1 MTNDKE
7 QGFKDSLDDIKRK
20 GQAIFDESREFI
32 KTLELNKIKNGE
44 WFNELL
50 IKVIRTCEKNATAKY
65 FIQKYPGYSSDDIAD
80 ILIKIVEKEAAVIGG
95 IAGAG
100 TTLSEINAIATSG
113 LSGALIPTVILT
125 EMAGISWIQM
135 RLIYDLS
142 VIYNLQLDLED
153 PEDIFLIFGYAL
165 GIAPAD
171 SVGKGLQ
178 IATKSLTKRGVKNIF
193 TKGTLKAT
201 QKIGAL
207 IGVKVLQKT
216 IIKYAIP
223 IASIGIGSLYNFTTT
238 KSLGKIA
245 KSHFKERG
253 KLTDEIQVL
262 ISSQYK
268 YDFVFPAAI
277 MYMAQVDGAFKDK
290 EKNLY
295 KALLL
300 RISVNEHEKEDFQK
314 LILDESNLLDA
325 ISKIENHDI
334 QKALLETLILMA
346 IIDGELVDEER
357 AFLILVSNRFNI
369 PLDLQKIEC
378 RAKEYQ
384 SIISPTFFAATAEKA
399 GEFTAK
405 TVELTG
411 SSALNVIDAA
421 SKTYKSGR
429 RLFDKTFNRNV
440 GKEIKPESVVQPP
453 IDKPNPGTTK
463 WPPPSKSIN

>member
-1 MTNDKE
+1 MTTDKE
-7 QGFKDSLDDIKRK
+7 QGFKDSLDDIKRIVQSK
-20 GQAIFDESREFI
+20 FDESREFI
-32 KTLELNKIKNGE
+32 KTLEFNQINNGE
-44 WFNELL
+44 WFTQLL
-50 IKVIRTCEKNATAKY
+50 GKVIQTSERNARAAY
-65 FIQKYPGYSSDDIAD
+65 FIEKYPGLAPDEIAD
-80 ILIKIVEKEAAVIGG
+80 ILTKTVEKYAAVAGA

-100 TTLSEINAIATSG
+100 ATAGEISAVASSG
-113 LSGALIPTVILT
+113 LSSALLPTVILL
-125 EMAGISWIQM
+125 EMVYVSRIQL

-142 VIYNLQLDLED
+142 VVYNLPLDLED

-171 SVGKGLQ
+171 LVGKGLQ
-178 IATKSLTKRGVKNIF
+178 IATKSLTKRGVKQVF

-201 QKIGAL
+201 QNIAAK

-216 IIKYAIP
+216 ILKYAIP
-223 IASIGIGSLYNFTTT
+223 ITSIGIGGLYNFTTT
-238 KSLGKIA
+238 KSLGSIA

-253 KLTDEIQVL
+253 KLTDELQAL
-262 ISSQYK
+262 ISNQYK
-268 YDFVFPAAI
+268 YDIVFPAAI
-277 MYMAQVDGAFKDK
+277 MYMAKVDGVLKDK
-290 EKNLY
+290 ENDLY

-314 LILDESNLLDA
+314 LISDESNLLDA
-325 ISKIENHDI
+325 ISNIENHDI

-346 IIDGELVDEER
+346 VIDGELVDQER
-357 AFLILVSNRFNI
+357 AFLRSVSNRFNI
-369 PLDLQKIEC
+369 LLDFQEIES

-384 SIISPTFFAATAEKA
+384 SIIRPTFFAATAEKA
-399 GEFTAK
+399 GQLTAK
-405 TVELTG
+405 TVEITG
-411 SSALNVIDAA
+411 STALEVIDAA
-421 SKTYKSGR
+421 SKTFKSGR

>member
-1 MTNDKE
+1 MTTDKE
-7 QGFKDSLDDIKRK
+7 QGFKDSLDDIKRIVQSK
-20 GQAIFDESREFI
+20 FDESREFI
-32 KTLELNKIKNGE
+32 KTLEFNQINSGE

-50 IKVIRTCEKNATAKY
+50 IKVIRTPEKNATATF
-65 FIQKYPGYSSDDIAD
+65 FIQKYPGYSSDEIAD
-80 ILIKIVEKEAAVIGG
+80 ILIETVEKHAAVVGG

-100 TTLSEINAIATSG
+100 ATLSEINTIATSG

-125 EMAGISWIQM
+125 EMAGITWIQM

-142 VIYNLQLDLED
+142 VVYNLPLDLED

-171 SVGKGLQ
+171 LVGKGLQ
-178 IATKSLTKRGVKNIF
+178 IATKSLTKRGVKQVF

-201 QKIGAL
+201 QKIGAS

-216 IIKYAIP
+216 ILKYAIP
-223 IASIGIGSLYNFTTT
+223 IASIGIGSLYNFLTT

-253 KLTDEIQVL
+253 KLTDELQAL
-262 ISSQYK
+262 ISNQYK
-268 YDFVFPAAI
+268 YDIVFPAAI
-277 MYMAQVDGAFKDK
+277 MYMAKVDGVLKDK
-290 EKNLY
+290 ENDLY

-314 LILDESNLLDA
+314 LISDESNLLDA

-346 IIDGELVDEER
+346 VIDGELVDQER
-357 AFLILVSNRFNI
+357 AFLRSVSNRFNI
-369 PLDLQKIEC
+369 PLDLQNIES

-384 SIISPTFFAATAEKA
+384 NIIPPTFFAATAEIA
-399 GEFTAK
+399 GEYTAK
-405 TVELTG
+405 TVAFTG
-411 SSALNVIDAA
+411 SAAHNVKDAA
-421 SKTYKSGR
+421 SKTYKSGL
-429 RLFDKTFNRNV
+429 RLFDKTFNRNAEN
-440 GKEIKPESVVQPP
+440 EIKPETVEQPP
-453 IDKPNPGTTK
+453 IEKPNSGPIK
-463 WPPPSKSIN
+463 WPFQKAK

>member
-1 MTNDKE
+1 MTTDKE
-7 QGFKDSLDDIKRK
+7 QGFKDSLDDIKRIVQSK
-20 GQAIFDESREFI
+20 FDESREFI
-32 KTLELNKIKNGE
+32 KTLEFNQINSGE

-50 IKVIRTCEKNATAKY
+50 IKVIRTPEKNATATF
-65 FIQKYPGYSSDDIAD
+65 FIQKYPGYSSDEIAD
-80 ILIKIVEKEAAVIGG
+80 ILIETVEKHAAVVGG

-100 TTLSEINAIATSG
+100 ATLSEINTIATSG

-125 EMAGISWIQM
+125 EMAGITWIQM

-142 VIYNLQLDLED
+142 VVYNLPLDLED

-171 SVGKGLQ
+171 LVGKGLQ
-178 IATKSLTKRGVKNIF
+178 IATKSLTKRGVKQVF

-201 QKIGAL
+201 QKIGAS

-216 IIKYAIP
+216 ILKYAIP
-223 IASIGIGSLYNFTTT
+223 IASIGIGSLYNFLTT

-253 KLTDEIQVL
+253 KLTDELQAL
-262 ISSQYK
+262 ISNQYK
-268 YDFVFPAAI
+268 YDIVFPAAI
-277 MYMAQVDGAFKDK
+277 MYMAKVDGVLKDK
-290 EKNLY
+290 ENDLY

-314 LILDESNLLDA
+314 LISDESNLLDA

-346 IIDGELVDEER
+346 VIDGELVDQER
-357 AFLILVSNRFNI
+357 AFLRSVSNRFNI
-369 PLDLQKIEC
+369 PLDLQNIES

-384 SIISPTFFAATAEKA
+384 NIIPPTFFAATAEIA
-399 GEFTAK
+399 GEYTAK
-405 TVELTG
+405 TVAFTG
-411 SSALNVIDAA
+411 SAAHNVKDAA
-421 SKTYKSGR
+421 SKTYKSGL
-429 RLFDKTFNRNV
+429 RLFDKTCNRKADN
-440 GKEIKPESVVQPP
+440 EIKPETVVPSH
-453 IDKPNPGTTK
+453 DKPNPGPIK
-463 WPPPSKSIN
+463 WPFPKAK

>member
-1 MTNDKE
+1 MTTDNK
-7 QGFKDSLDDIKRK
+7 QGFKDSLDDIKRIVQSK
-20 GQAIFDESREFI
+20 FDESREFI
-32 KTLELNKIKNGE
+32 KTLEFNQINNGE
-44 WFNELL
+44 WFTQLL
-50 IKVIRTCEKNATAKY
+50 GKVIQTSERNARAAY
-65 FIQKYPGYSSDDIAD
+65 FIEKYPGLAPDEIAD
-80 ILIKIVEKEAAVIGG
+80 ILTKTVEKYAAVAGA

-100 TTLSEINAIATSG
+100 ATAGEISAVASSG
-113 LSGALIPTVILT
+113 LSSALLPTVILL
-125 EMAGISWIQM
+125 EMVYVSRIQL

-142 VIYNLQLDLED
+142 VVYNLPLDLED

-171 SVGKGLQ
+171 LVGKGLQ
-178 IATKSLTKRGVKNIF
+178 IATKSLTKRGVKQVF

-201 QKIGAL
+201 QNIAAK

-216 IIKYAIP
+216 ILKYAIP
-223 IASIGIGSLYNFTTT
+223 ITSIGIGGLYNFTTT
-238 KSLGKIA
+238 KSLGSIA

-253 KLTDEIQVL
+253 KLTDELQAL
-262 ISSQYK
+262 ISNQYK
-268 YDFVFPAAI
+268 YDIVFPAAI
-277 MYMAQVDGAFKDK
+277 MYMAKVDGVLKDK
-290 EKNLY
+290 ENDLY

-314 LILDESNLLDA
+314 LISDESNLLDA
-325 ISKIENHDI
+325 ISNIENHDI

-346 IIDGELVDEER
+346 VIDGELVDQER
-357 AFLILVSNRFNI
+357 AFLRSVSNRFNI
-369 PLDLQKIEC
+369 LLDFQEIES

-384 SIISPTFFAATAEKA
+384 SIIRPTFFAATAEKA
-399 GEFTAK
+399 GQLTAK
-405 TVELTG
+405 TVEITG
-411 SSALNVIDAA
+411 STALEVIDAA
-421 SKTYKSGR
+421 SKTFKSGR

>member
-1 MTNDKE
+1 MTTDKE
-7 QGFKDSLDDIKRK
+7 QGFKDSLDDIKRIVQSK
-20 GQAIFDESREFI
+20 FDESREFI
-32 KTLELNKIKNGE
+32 KTLEFNQINSGE
-44 WFNELL
+44 WFTQLL
-50 IKVIRTCEKNATAKY
+50 GKVIQTSERNARAAY
-65 FIQKYPGYSSDDIAD
+65 FIEKYPGLAPDEIAD
-80 ILIKIVEKEAAVIGG
+80 ILTKTVEKYAAVAGA

-100 TTLSEINAIATSG
+100 ATAGEISALASYG
-113 LSGALIPTVILT
+113 LSSALLPTVILA
-125 EMAGISWIQM
+125 EMVYVSRIQL

-142 VIYNLQLDLED
+142 VVYNLPLDLED

-171 SVGKGLQ
+171 LVGKGLQ
-178 IATKSLTKRGVKNIF
+178 IATKSLTKRGVKQVF

-201 QKIGAL
+201 QNIAAK

-216 IIKYAIP
+216 ILKYAIP
-223 IASIGIGSLYNFTTT
+223 ITSIGIGGLYNFTTT
-238 KSLGKIA
+238 KSLGSIA

-253 KLTDEIQVL
+253 KLTDELQAL
-262 ISSQYK
+262 ISNQYK
-268 YDFVFPAAI
+268 YDIVFPAAI
-277 MYMAQVDGAFKDK
+277 MYMAKVDGVLKDK
-290 EKNLY
+290 ENDLY

-314 LILDESNLLDA
+314 LISDESNLLDA

-346 IIDGELVDEER
+346 VIDGELVDQER
-357 AFLILVSNRFNI
+357 AFLRSVSNRFNI
-369 PLDLQKIEC
+369 LLDFQEIES

-384 SIISPTFFAATAEKA
+384 SIIRPTFFAATAEKA
-399 GEFTAK
+399 GQLTAK
-405 TVELTG
+405 TVEITG
-411 SSALNVIDAA
+411 STALEVIDAA
-421 SKTYKSGR
+421 SKTFKSGR